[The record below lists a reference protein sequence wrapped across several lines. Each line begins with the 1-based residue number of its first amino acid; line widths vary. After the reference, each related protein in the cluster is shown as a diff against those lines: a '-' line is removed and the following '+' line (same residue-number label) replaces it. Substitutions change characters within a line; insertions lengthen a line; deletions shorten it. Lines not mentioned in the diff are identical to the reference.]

1 MTMRTLPL
9 FPLNTVLF
17 PGMTLP
23 LLIVEERY
31 KAMFDACVAGDSR
44 FGVAL
49 ISVGPGA
56 TGNAMPHPVGTVAR
70 IVSSERLSD
79 GRIKVMT
86 VGERRFRVVEAVD
99 GEQPY
104 PAAVVQYW
112 DDDAWEWGDAPRLMR
127 DLSDDFLDYLTLTM
141 LLSGHSLPVG
151 QLELS
156 GDPSVL
162 SYRVASSLQVDATE
176 KQRLLE
182 DPSALERL
190 RRELVLV
197 RRERDFL
204 QRLINLHG
212 VVGDLDIRWGL
223 KLYRKNDAPVNL
235 AAPKDSLSDQ

>member
-1 MTMRTLPL
+1 MSLA
-9 FPLNTVLF
+9 
-17 PGMTLP
+17 

-31 KAMFDACVAGDSR
+31 KAMFDACMAGDSR

-49 ISVGPGA
+49 ISVGPDAAGKA
-56 TGNAMPHPVGTVAR
+56 VPHPVGTVAR
-70 IVSSERLSD
+70 ILSSERLSD

-86 VGERRFRVVEAVD
+86 VGEHRFRVVEAVD
-99 GEQPY
+99 GAQPY
-104 PAAVVQYW
+104 PAAVVEYL
-112 DDDAWEWGDAPRLMR
+112 DDEAWERRDAPRLMR

-212 VVGDLDIRWGL
+212 VVGDLDMRWGL

-235 AAPKDSLSDQ
+235 PAPKDSLSDQ